1 MNQKLKVIVTAIIS
15 FVMVTLGTLSF
26 AATTFSDIE
35 GHWAKTVVEEMAVKG
50 VLNGF
55 EDGTFRPDES
65 VTREQFAKILVETLK
80 IAGNTT
86 NIKFV
91 DIEEDRWSKDYIYR
105 ASRYLTGY
113 ENNGKYFFRPTEASV
128 REDVAV
134 AVVQAEG
141 LQTEN
146 PDYTLLNQFSDSGEI
161 SEGIKKYVAIAVK
174 NEIMRGKDGYF
185 DPQGNLT
192 RAEVSQLMYNV
203 FQKIAIGELESFS
216 IGDVNGDG
224 KITEEDAVLLYNY
237 TVFPEDYASEIPYA
251 IRRNAD
257 KYLDL
262 DQDGNV
268 DVIDAMVLKAYV
280 NKDIKELPHEH
291 TYKNK
296 VCTGCKHELTILYG
310 DVNGDGKITKEDALL
325 LQNYSIFPE
334 DYANEIPYEIRKNAD
349 KYLDLDQDGNVDV
362 IDAIVLKAYVNKD
375 IKELPHEHTYKNKV
389 CTGCKHELTILY
401 GDANRDGKVTSDDV
415 SLISKYLKGEVANI
429 DKNAAD
435 VNLNGKIDIADAF
448 IIMNN
453 IFGMADFSKLPHDCK
468 KPYTTAIKQSD
479 AKNHEIVYTCGCGLS
494 LGQVAEAHELK
505 NDKCTK
511 CGYEQKEIIYG
522 DVNGDGVVTAKDRLS
537 LTKYIQDPSEEI
549 DKEAADLNLDGKID
563 VVDLIILTKHLAKWA
578 DFAKLPHDCKKPYKT
593 EIKRADSEK
602 HKIVYTCGCGLSL
615 AESDENHEFKED
627 KCTKCGYEKEILYG
641 DVNGDGVVTAK
652 DRTILARY
660 LQGGYDVGKIDL
672 KAADVN
678 MDGKVNEIDLQIMR
692 MYFAGWPEFQKL
704 PHDCQTYKIEIEQ
717 LNEEKHKIVYTCG
730 CGLSLGKVEEEHE
743 LKDGKCAKCGYEQ
756 KEILY
761 GDVNGDGTVDFYDVA
776 KLNAYLKNNS
786 TKINE
791 KVADVNADG
800 KITEEDATIL
810 YAYTRGEITELPHS
824 HQKIA
829 GGKCAECGYQV
840 VGNISKITPTP
851 DAELPVEPKPT
862 PEVM

>member
-1 MNQKLKVIVTAIIS
+1 MNYKLKNVVTAIIS
-15 FVMVTLGTLSF
+15 FVMVMAGTLSF
-26 AATTFSDIE
+26 ATTTFSDLE
-35 GHWAKTVVEEMAVKG
+35 GHWAKNVVIEMAEKG

-55 EDGTFRPDES
+55 EDGTFKPNDS

-80 IAGNTT
+80 LTERTT

-91 DIEEDRWSKDYIYR
+91 DVEDARWSKNYIYI
-105 ASRYLTGY
+105 ASKYLTGY
-113 ENNGKYFFRPTEASV
+113 ENNGKYYFRPTEAAV

-141 LQTEN
+141 LQNEK
-146 PDYTLLNQFSDSGEI
+146 PDYTLLNKFSDSGEI

-174 NEIMRGKDGYF
+174 NEIMRGKEGRF

-216 IGDVNGDG
+216 I
-224 KITEEDAVLLYNY
+224 
-237 TVFPEDYASEIPYA
+237 
-251 IRRNAD
+251 
-257 KYLDL
+257 
-262 DQDGNV
+262 
-268 DVIDAMVLKAYV
+268 
-280 NKDIKELPHEH
+280 
-291 TYKNK
+291 
-296 VCTGCKHELTILYG
+296 G

-349 KYLDLDQDGNVDV
+349 KYLDLDQDGNIDVVDV
-362 IDAIVLKAYVNKD
+362 TILKAYVDKK
-375 IKELPHEHTYKNKV
+375 ITQLPHKHTYKDNV
-389 CTGCKHELTILY
+389 CTGCKHELTIIY
-401 GDANRDGKVTSDDV
+401 GDVNGDGVVTAKDRLALTKYIQNQDEKIDV
-415 SLISKYLKGEVANI
+415 K
-429 DKNAAD
+429 AAD
-435 VNLNGKIDIADAF
+435 LNLDGKIDIVDLMILKKHIAKW
-448 IIMNN
+448 
-453 IFGMADFSKLPHDCK
+453 ADFSKLPHDCKKPYTTEIKQKDEKEHEIVYTCGCGLSLGEVSEEHELKDGKCAKCGYEQKEILYGDVNGDGVVTAKDRLALTKYVLNQNEEIDMKASDLNLDGKVDAADLLILTKHLAKWTDFLSLPHDCK

-494 LGQVAEAHELK
+494 LGQVTEAHELK

-511 CGYEQKEIIYG
+511 CGYEKEIIYG
-522 DVNGDGVVTAKDRLS
+522 DVNGDGVVTAKDRLA
-537 LTKYIQDPSEEI
+537 LTKYIQNQDEKI
-549 DKEAADLNLDGKID
+549 DVKAADLNLDGKID
-563 VVDLIILTKHLAKWA
+563 IVDLMILKKHIAKWA
-578 DFAKLPHDCKKPYKT
+578 DFSKLPHDCKKPYTT
-593 EIKRADSEK
+593 EIKQKD
-602 HKIVYTCGCGLSL
+602 
-615 AESDENHEFKED
+615 
-627 KCTKCGYEKEILYG
+627 EKEH
-641 DVNGDGVVTAK
+641 
-652 DRTILARY
+652 
-660 LQGGYDVGKIDL
+660 
-672 KAADVN
+672 
-678 MDGKVNEIDLQIMR
+678 E
-692 MYFAGWPEFQKL
+692 
-704 PHDCQTYKIEIEQ
+704 
-717 LNEEKHKIVYTCG
+717 IVYTCG
-730 CGLSLGKVEEEHE
+730 CGLSLGEVSEEHE

-810 YAYTRGEITELPHS
+810 YAYTRNEITKLPHS
-824 HQKIA
+824 HQKITD
-829 GGKCAECGYQV
+829 GKCTECGYQV

-851 DAELPVEPKPT
+851 DAELPVQPKPT

>member
-141 LQTEN
+141 LQTEK

-224 KITEEDAVLLYNY
+224 KITKEDALLLQNY
-237 TVFPEDYASEIPYA
+237 SIFPEDYASEIPYA

-268 DVIDAMVLKAYV
+268 DVIDATVLKAYV

-296 VCTGCKHELTILYG
+296 VCTGCKHELTILYGDAYEDGKINGKDVITILRHNSGEDVKINKEAADVNLDGKIDIADALIVQKYIAKWADFSKLPHDCKKPYTTAIKQSDAKNHEIVYTCGCGLSLGQVTEAHELKNDKCTKCGYEKEIIYG

-349 KYLDLDQDGNVDV
+349 KYLDLDQDGNIDVVDV
-362 IDAIVLKAYVNKD
+362 TILKAYVDKK
-375 IKELPHEHTYKNKV
+375 ITQLPHKHIYKDNV
-389 CTGCKHELTILY
+389 CTGCKHELT
-401 GDANRDGKVTSDDV
+401 
-415 SLISKYLKGEVANI
+415 
-429 DKNAAD
+429 
-435 VNLNGKIDIADAF
+435 
-448 IIMNN
+448 
-453 IFGMADFSKLPHDCK
+453 
-468 KPYTTAIKQSD
+468 
-479 AKNHEIVYTCGCGLS
+479 
-494 LGQVAEAHELK
+494 
-505 NDKCTK
+505 
-511 CGYEQKEIIYG
+511 IIYG
-522 DVNGDGVVTAKDRLS
+522 DVNGDGVVTAKDRLA
-537 LTKYIQDPSEEI
+537 LTKYIQNQDEKI
-549 DKEAADLNLDGKID
+549 DVKAADLNLDGKID
-563 VVDLIILTKHLAKWA
+563 IVDLMILKKHIAKWA
-578 DFAKLPHDCKKPYKT
+578 DFSKLPHDCKKPYTT
-593 EIKRADSEK
+593 EIKQK
-602 HKIVYTCGCGLSL
+602 
-615 AESDENHEFKED
+615 DENEHE
-627 KCTKCGYEKEILYG
+627 
-641 DVNGDGVVTAK
+641 
-652 DRTILARY
+652 
-660 LQGGYDVGKIDL
+660 
-672 KAADVN
+672 
-678 MDGKVNEIDLQIMR
+678 
-692 MYFAGWPEFQKL
+692 
-704 PHDCQTYKIEIEQ
+704 
-717 LNEEKHKIVYTCG
+717 IVYTCG
-730 CGLSLGKVEEEHE
+730 CGLSLGEVSEEHE

-810 YAYTRGEITELPHS
+810 YAYTRNEITKLPHS
-824 HQKIA
+824 HQKITD
-829 GGKCAECGYQV
+829 GKCTECGYQV

-851 DAELPVEPKPT
+851 DAELPVQPKPT

>member
-35 GHWAKTVVEEMAVKG
+35 GHWAKTVVEEMAAKG

-141 LQTEN
+141 LQTEK

-174 NEIMRGKDGYF
+174 NEIMRGKNGYF

-203 FQKIAIGELESFS
+203 FQKIAIGELEETI

-224 KITEEDAVLLYNY
+224 KITEEDALLLQKYSM
-237 TVFPEDYASEIPYA
+237 FPEDYASEIPYE
-251 IRRNAD
+251 IRKNAD

-262 DQDGNV
+262 DQDGNIDAV
-268 DVIDAMVLKAYV
+268 DVAILKAYV
-280 NKDIKELPHEH
+280 DKKITQLPHKH
-291 TYKNK
+291 TYKNN

-401 GDANRDGKVTSDDV
+401 GD
-415 SLISKYLKGEVANI
+415 
-429 DKNAAD
+429 
-435 VNLNGKIDIADAF
+435 
-448 IIMNN
+448 
-453 IFGMADFSKLPHDCK
+453 
-468 KPYTTAIKQSD
+468 
-479 AKNHEIVYTCGCGLS
+479 
-494 LGQVAEAHELK
+494 
-505 NDKCTK
+505 
-511 CGYEQKEIIYG
+511 
-522 DVNGDGVVTAKDRLS
+522 VNGDGVVTAKDRLS

-593 EIKRADSEK
+593 EIKQADSEK

-615 AESDENHEFKED
+615 AESDENHEFKDD
-627 KCTKCGYEKEILYG
+627 KCTKCGYEQKEILYG

-652 DRTILARY
+652 DRAILARY

-791 KVADVNADG
+791 KVADVNVDG

-810 YAYTRGEITELPHS
+810 YAYTRNEITKLPHS
-824 HQKIA
+824 HTKIT
-829 GGKCAECGYQV
+829 GGKCAECGYQI
-840 VGNISKITPTP
+840 VGDISKPTPTP

>member
-35 GHWAKTVVEEMAVKG
+35 GHWAKTVVEEMAAKG

-141 LQTEN
+141 LQTEK

-203 FQKIAIGELESFS
+203 SQKISIGELESLVM
-216 IGDVNGDG
+216 GDVNGDG

-237 TVFPEDYASEIPYA
+237 TIFPEDYASEIPYA

-268 DVIDAMVLKAYV
+268 DVIDATVLKAYV
-280 NKDIKELPHEH
+280 DKKITQLPHKH
-291 TYKNK
+291 TYKDN
-296 VCTGCKHELTILYG
+296 VCTGCKHELTIIYG

-349 KYLDLDQDGNVDV
+349 KYLDLDQDGNIDVVDV
-362 IDAIVLKAYVNKD
+362 TILKAYVDKK
-375 IKELPHEHTYKNKV
+375 ITQLPHKHTYKDNV
-389 CTGCKHELTILY
+389 CTGCKHELT
-401 GDANRDGKVTSDDV
+401 
-415 SLISKYLKGEVANI
+415 
-429 DKNAAD
+429 
-435 VNLNGKIDIADAF
+435 
-448 IIMNN
+448 
-453 IFGMADFSKLPHDCK
+453 
-468 KPYTTAIKQSD
+468 
-479 AKNHEIVYTCGCGLS
+479 
-494 LGQVAEAHELK
+494 
-505 NDKCTK
+505 
-511 CGYEQKEIIYG
+511 IIYG
-522 DVNGDGVVTAKDRLS
+522 DVNGDGVVTAKDRLA
-537 LTKYIQDPSEEI
+537 LTKYIQNQDEKI
-549 DKEAADLNLDGKID
+549 DVKAADLNLDGKID
-563 VVDLIILTKHLAKWA
+563 IVDLMILKKHIAKWA
-578 DFAKLPHDCKKPYKT
+578 DFSKLPHDCKKPYTT
-593 EIKRADSEK
+593 EIKQKD
-602 HKIVYTCGCGLSL
+602 
-615 AESDENHEFKED
+615 
-627 KCTKCGYEKEILYG
+627 EKEH
-641 DVNGDGVVTAK
+641 
-652 DRTILARY
+652 
-660 LQGGYDVGKIDL
+660 
-672 KAADVN
+672 
-678 MDGKVNEIDLQIMR
+678 E
-692 MYFAGWPEFQKL
+692 
-704 PHDCQTYKIEIEQ
+704 
-717 LNEEKHKIVYTCG
+717 IVYTCG
-730 CGLSLGKVEEEHE
+730 CGLSLGEVSEEHE

-810 YAYTRGEITELPHS
+810 YAYTRNEITKLPHS
-824 HQKIA
+824 HQKITD
-829 GGKCAECGYQV
+829 GKCTECGYQV

-851 DAELPVEPKPT
+851 DAELPVQPKPT

>member
-141 LQTEN
+141 LQTEK

-224 KITEEDAVLLYNY
+224 KITKEDALLLQNY
-237 TVFPEDYASEIPYA
+237 SIFPEDYASEIPYA

-268 DVIDAMVLKAYV
+268 DVIDATVLKAYV

-296 VCTGCKHELTILYG
+296 VCTGCKHELTILYGDAYEDGKINGKDVITILRHNSGEDVKINKEAADVNLDGKIDIADALIVQKYIAKWADFSKLPHDCKKPYTTAIKQSDAKNHEIVYTCGCGLSLGQVTEAHELKNDKCTKCGYEKEIIYG

-349 KYLDLDQDGNVDV
+349 KYLDLDQDGNIDVVDV
-362 IDAIVLKAYVNKD
+362 TILKAYVDKK
-375 IKELPHEHTYKNKV
+375 ITQLPHKHTYKDNV
-389 CTGCKHELTILY
+389 CTGCKHELT
-401 GDANRDGKVTSDDV
+401 
-415 SLISKYLKGEVANI
+415 
-429 DKNAAD
+429 
-435 VNLNGKIDIADAF
+435 
-448 IIMNN
+448 
-453 IFGMADFSKLPHDCK
+453 
-468 KPYTTAIKQSD
+468 
-479 AKNHEIVYTCGCGLS
+479 
-494 LGQVAEAHELK
+494 
-505 NDKCTK
+505 
-511 CGYEQKEIIYG
+511 IIYG
-522 DVNGDGVVTAKDRLS
+522 DVNGDGVVTAKDRLA
-537 LTKYIQDPSEEI
+537 LTKYIQNQDEKI
-549 DKEAADLNLDGKID
+549 DVKAADLNLDGKID
-563 VVDLIILTKHLAKWA
+563 IVDLMILKKHIAKWA
-578 DFAKLPHDCKKPYKT
+578 DFSKLPHDCKKPYTT
-593 EIKRADSEK
+593 ETKQK
-602 HKIVYTCGCGLSL
+602 
-615 AESDENHEFKED
+615 DENEHE
-627 KCTKCGYEKEILYG
+627 
-641 DVNGDGVVTAK
+641 
-652 DRTILARY
+652 
-660 LQGGYDVGKIDL
+660 
-672 KAADVN
+672 
-678 MDGKVNEIDLQIMR
+678 
-692 MYFAGWPEFQKL
+692 
-704 PHDCQTYKIEIEQ
+704 
-717 LNEEKHKIVYTCG
+717 IVYTCG
-730 CGLSLGKVEEEHE
+730 CGLSLGEVSEEHE

-810 YAYTRGEITELPHS
+810 YAYTRNEITKLPHS
-824 HQKIA
+824 HQKITD
-829 GGKCAECGYQV
+829 GKCTECGYQV

-851 DAELPVEPKPT
+851 DAELPVQPKPT

>member
-141 LQTEN
+141 LQNEK
-146 PDYTLLNQFSDSGEI
+146 PDYTLLNKFSDSGEI

-174 NEIMRGKDGYF
+174 NEIMRGKEGRF

-216 IGDVNGDG
+216 I
-224 KITEEDAVLLYNY
+224 
-237 TVFPEDYASEIPYA
+237 
-251 IRRNAD
+251 
-257 KYLDL
+257 
-262 DQDGNV
+262 
-268 DVIDAMVLKAYV
+268 
-280 NKDIKELPHEH
+280 
-291 TYKNK
+291 
-296 VCTGCKHELTILYG
+296 G

-349 KYLDLDQDGNVDV
+349 KYLDLDQDGNIDVVDV
-362 IDAIVLKAYVNKD
+362 TILKAYVDKK
-375 IKELPHEHTYKNKV
+375 ITQLPHKHTYKDNV
-389 CTGCKHELTILY
+389 CTGCKHELTIIY
-401 GDANRDGKVTSDDV
+401 GDVNGDGVVTAKDRLALTKYIQNQDEKIDV
-415 SLISKYLKGEVANI
+415 KATDL
-429 DKNAAD
+429 
-435 VNLNGKIDIADAF
+435 NLDGKIDIVDLMILKKHIAKW
-448 IIMNN
+448 
-453 IFGMADFSKLPHDCK
+453 ADFSKLPHDCK
-468 KPYTTAIKQSD
+468 KPYTTETKQKD
-479 AKNHEIVYTCGCGLS
+479 ENEHEIVYTCGCGLS
-494 LGQVAEAHELK
+494 LGEVLEEHELK
-505 NDKCTK
+505 DGKCAK

-522 DVNGDGVVTAKDRLS
+522 DVNGDGVVTAKDRLA
-537 LTKYIQDPSEEI
+537 LTKYIQNQDEKI
-549 DKEAADLNLDGKID
+549 DVKATDLNLDGKID
-563 VVDLIILTKHLAKWA
+563 IVDLMILKKHIAKWA
-578 DFAKLPHDCKKPYKT
+578 DFSKLPHDCKKPYTT
-593 EIKRADSEK
+593 EIKQK
-602 HKIVYTCGCGLSL
+602 
-615 AESDENHEFKED
+615 DENEHE
-627 KCTKCGYEKEILYG
+627 
-641 DVNGDGVVTAK
+641 
-652 DRTILARY
+652 
-660 LQGGYDVGKIDL
+660 
-672 KAADVN
+672 
-678 MDGKVNEIDLQIMR
+678 
-692 MYFAGWPEFQKL
+692 
-704 PHDCQTYKIEIEQ
+704 
-717 LNEEKHKIVYTCG
+717 IVYTCG
-730 CGLSLGKVEEEHE
+730 CGLSLGEVSEEHE

-756 KEILY
+756 KEIIY

-810 YAYTRGEITELPHS
+810 YAYTRNEITKLPHS
-824 HQKIA
+824 HQKITD
-829 GGKCAECGYQV
+829 GKCTECGYQV

-851 DAELPVEPKPT
+851 DAELPVQPKPT

>member
-1 MNQKLKVIVTAIIS
+1 MNQKLKVIVTAIVS
-15 FVMVTLGTLSF
+15 FVMVTLGALSF

-35 GHWAKTVVEEMAVKG
+35 GHWAKNVVEEMAAKG

-141 LQTEN
+141 LQTEK

-203 FQKIAIGELESFS
+203 SQKISIGELESLVM
-216 IGDVNGDG
+216 GDVNGDG

-268 DVIDAMVLKAYV
+268 DVIDA
-280 NKDIKELPHEH
+280 
-291 TYKNK
+291 T
-296 VCTGCKHELTILYG
+296 
-310 DVNGDGKITKEDALL
+310 
-325 LQNYSIFPE
+325 
-334 DYANEIPYEIRKNAD
+334 
-349 KYLDLDQDGNVDV
+349 
-362 IDAIVLKAYVNKD
+362 VLKAYVNKD

-401 GDANRDGKVTSDDV
+401 GDAYEDGKINGKDVTTILRHNSGEDV
-415 SLISKYLKGEVANI
+415 KINKE
-429 DKNAAD
+429 AAD
-435 VNLNGKIDIADAF
+435 VNLDGKIDKLDWLILR
-448 IIMNN
+448 MY
-453 IFGMADFSKLPHDCK
+453 MANWQGFSKLPHECK
-468 KPYTTAIKQSD
+468 TYTTETKQVD

-494 LGQVAEAHELK
+494 LGQITEEHK
-505 NDKCTK
+505 FKDNQCTD
-511 CGYEQKEIIYG
+511 CGYKKEVIMYG
-522 DVNGDGVVTAKDRLS
+522 DVNGDGVVD
-537 LTKYIQDPSEEI
+537 I
-549 DKEAADLNLDGKID
+549 
-563 VVDLIILTKHLAKWA
+563 
-578 DFAKLPHDCKKPYKT
+578 
-593 EIKRADSEK
+593 
-602 HKIVYTCGCGLSL
+602 
-615 AESDENHEFKED
+615 
-627 KCTKCGYEKEILYG
+627 
-641 DVNGDGVVTAK
+641 
-652 DRTILARY
+652 
-660 LQGGYDVGKIDL
+660 YDV
-672 KAADVN
+672 
-678 MDGKVNEIDLQIMR
+678 
-692 MYFAGWPEFQKL
+692 
-704 PHDCQTYKIEIEQ
+704 T
-717 LNEEKHKIVYTCG
+717 
-730 CGLSLGKVEEEHE
+730 
-743 LKDGKCAKCGYEQ
+743 
-756 KEILY
+756 
-761 GDVNGDGTVDFYDVA
+761 

-786 TKINE
+786 VKINE
-791 KVADVNADG
+791 KAADVNADG

-824 HQKIA
+824 HTKIT
-829 GGKCAECGYQV
+829 GGKCAECGYQI
-840 VGNISKITPTP
+840 VGDISKPTPTP

>member
-35 GHWAKTVVEEMAVKG
+35 GHWAKNVVIEMAEKG

-55 EDGTFRPDES
+55 EDGTFKPNDS

-141 LQTEN
+141 LQTEK

-268 DVIDAMVLKAYV
+268 DVIDAIVLKAYV

-310 DVNGDGKITKEDALL
+310 DVNGDGEITEEDAVLL
-325 LQNYSIFPE
+325 YNYTVFPE
-334 DYANEIPYEIRKNAD
+334 DYASEIPYAIRRNAD

-468 KPYTTAIKQSD
+468 KPYTTEIKQSD

-494 LGQVAEAHELK
+494 LGQVTEAHELK

-511 CGYEQKEIIYG
+511 CGYEKEIIYG
-522 DVNGDGVVTAKDRLS
+522 DVNGDGEVTAKDRLS
-537 LTKYIQDPSEEI
+537 LTKYIQDSSEEI

-578 DFAKLPHDCKKPYKT
+578 DFTKLPHDCKKPYKT
-593 EIKRADSEK
+593 EIKQCDSTK
-602 HKIVYTCGCGLSL
+602 HNIVYTCGCGLSL
-615 AESDENHEFKED
+615 AESDENHEFKND
-627 KCTKCGYEKEILYG
+627 KCVKCGYEKEILYG
-641 DVNGDGVVTAK
+641 DVNGDGLLNMK
-652 DRTILARY
+652 
-660 LQGGYDVGKIDL
+660 DVGKLLSIVSKPIDEDQVN
-672 KAADVN
+672 KEIADVFV
-678 MDGKVNEIDLQIMR
+678 DGKLDKMDWVVILKYVAVKLNVEYPHKCGSYVVKYEKIDS
-692 MYFAGWPEFQKL
+692 
-704 PHDCQTYKIEIEQ
+704 
-717 LNEEKHKIVYTCG
+717 EKHKEIYECKCG
-730 CGLSLGKVEEEHE
+730 QIKYEGEINHE
-743 LKDGKCAKCGYEQ
+743 FENDECVKCGYK
-756 KEILY
+756 KEIIMY

-810 YAYTRGEITELPHS
+810 YAYTRNEITKLPHS
-824 HQKIA
+824 HQKITD
-829 GGKCAECGYQV
+829 GKCTECGYQV

-851 DAELPVEPKPT
+851 DAELPVQPKPT

>member
-1 MNQKLKVIVTAIIS
+1 MNYKLKNVVTAIIS
-15 FVMVTLGTLSF
+15 FVMVMAGTLSF
-26 AATTFSDIE
+26 ATTTFSDLE
-35 GHWAKTVVEEMAVKG
+35 GHWAKNVVIEMAEKG

-55 EDGTFRPDES
+55 EDGTFKPNDS

-80 IAGNTT
+80 LTERTT

-91 DIEEDRWSKDYIYR
+91 DVEDARWSKNYIYI
-105 ASRYLTGY
+105 ASKYLTGY
-113 ENNGKYFFRPTEASV
+113 ENNGKYYFRPTEAAV

-141 LQTEN
+141 LQNEK
-146 PDYTLLNQFSDSGEI
+146 PDYTLLNKFSDSGEI

-174 NEIMRGKDGYF
+174 NEIMRGKEGRF

-216 IGDVNGDG
+216 I
-224 KITEEDAVLLYNY
+224 
-237 TVFPEDYASEIPYA
+237 
-251 IRRNAD
+251 
-257 KYLDL
+257 
-262 DQDGNV
+262 
-268 DVIDAMVLKAYV
+268 
-280 NKDIKELPHEH
+280 
-291 TYKNK
+291 
-296 VCTGCKHELTILYG
+296 G

-362 IDAIVLKAYVNKD
+362 IDATVLKAYVNKD

-401 GDANRDGKVTSDDV
+401 GDAYEDGKINGKDVTTILRHNLGEDV
-415 SLISKYLKGEVANI
+415 KINKE
-429 DKNAAD
+429 AAD
-435 VNLNGKIDIADAF
+435 VNLDGKIDIADAL
-448 IIMNN
+448 IVQKYIAKW
-453 IFGMADFSKLPHDCK
+453 ADFSKLPHDCK

-494 LGQVAEAHELK
+494 LGQVTEAHELK

-511 CGYEQKEIIYG
+511 CGYEKEIIYG
-522 DVNGDGVVTAKDRLS
+522 DVNGDGVVTAKDRLA
-537 LTKYIQDPSEEI
+537 LTKYIQNQDEKI
-549 DKEAADLNLDGKID
+549 DVKAADLNLDGKID
-563 VVDLIILTKHLAKWA
+563 IVDLMILKKHIAKWA
-578 DFAKLPHDCKKPYKT
+578 DFSKLPHDCKKPYTT
-593 EIKRADSEK
+593 EIRQK
-602 HKIVYTCGCGLSL
+602 
-615 AESDENHEFKED
+615 DENEHE
-627 KCTKCGYEKEILYG
+627 
-641 DVNGDGVVTAK
+641 
-652 DRTILARY
+652 
-660 LQGGYDVGKIDL
+660 
-672 KAADVN
+672 
-678 MDGKVNEIDLQIMR
+678 
-692 MYFAGWPEFQKL
+692 
-704 PHDCQTYKIEIEQ
+704 
-717 LNEEKHKIVYTCG
+717 IVYTCG
-730 CGLSLGKVEEEHE
+730 CGLSLGEVSEEHE

-810 YAYTRGEITELPHS
+810 YAYTRNEITKLPHS
-824 HQKIA
+824 HQKITD
-829 GGKCAECGYQV
+829 GKCTECGYQV

-851 DAELPVEPKPT
+851 DAELPVQPKPT

>member
-35 GHWAKTVVEEMAVKG
+35 GHWAKNVVIEMAEKG

-55 EDGTFRPDES
+55 EDGTFKPNDS

-80 IAGNTT
+80 LTERTT

-91 DIEEDRWSKDYIYR
+91 DVEDARWSKNYIYI
-105 ASRYLTGY
+105 ASKYLTGY
-113 ENNGKYFFRPTEASV
+113 ENNGKYYFRPTEAAV

-141 LQTEN
+141 LQNEK
-146 PDYTLLNQFSDSGEI
+146 PDYTLLNKFSDSGEI

-174 NEIMRGKDGYF
+174 NEIMRGKEGRF

-224 KITEEDAVLLYNY
+224 KIT
-237 TVFPEDYASEIPYA
+237 
-251 IRRNAD
+251 
-257 KYLDL
+257 
-262 DQDGNV
+262 
-268 DVIDAMVLKAYV
+268 
-280 NKDIKELPHEH
+280 
-291 TYKNK
+291 
-296 VCTGCKHELTILYG
+296 
-310 DVNGDGKITKEDALL
+310 KEDALL

-334 DYANEIPYEIRKNAD
+334 DYANEIPYEIRKNVD
-349 KYLDLDQDGNVDV
+349 KYLDLDQDGNIDVVDV
-362 IDAIVLKAYVNKD
+362 TILKAYVDKK
-375 IKELPHEHTYKNKV
+375 ITQLPHKHTYKDNV

-401 GDANRDGKVTSDDV
+401 GDAYEDGKINGKDV
-415 SLISKYLKGEVANI
+415 ITILRHNSGEDVKIN
-429 DKNAAD
+429 KEAAD
-435 VNLNGKIDIADAF
+435 VNLDGKIDIADAL
-448 IIMNN
+448 IVQKYI
-453 IFGMADFSKLPHDCK
+453 AKWSDFSKLPHDCK
-468 KPYTTAIKQSD
+468 KPYTTEIKQSD

-494 LGQVAEAHELK
+494 LGQVTEAHELK

-522 DVNGDGVVTAKDRLS
+522 DVNEDGVVTAKDRLS

-563 VVDLIILTKHLAKWA
+563 VVDLIILTKHLAKWV

-615 AESDENHEFKED
+615 AESDENHEFKDD

-641 DVNGDGVVTAK
+641 DVNGD
-652 DRTILARY
+652 
-660 LQGGYDVGKIDL
+660 
-672 KAADVN
+672 
-678 MDGKVNEIDLQIMR
+678 E
-692 MYFAGWPEFQKL
+692 
-704 PHDCQTYKIEIEQ
+704 
-717 LNEEKHKIVYTCG
+717 
-730 CGLSLGKVEEEHE
+730 
-743 LKDGKCAKCGYEQ
+743 
-756 KEILY
+756 
-761 GDVNGDGTVDFYDVA
+761 TVDFYDVA

-824 HQKIA
+824 HTKIT

-851 DAELPVEPKPT
+851 DAELPVQPKPT

>member
-141 LQTEN
+141 LQNEK
-146 PDYTLLNQFSDSGEI
+146 PDYTLLNKFSDSGEI

-174 NEIMRGKDGYF
+174 NEIMRGKEGRF

-224 KITEEDAVLLYNY
+224 KITKEDALLLQNY
-237 TVFPEDYASEIPYA
+237 SIFPEDYANEIPYE
-251 IRRNAD
+251 IRKNAD

-262 DQDGNV
+262 DQDGNIDVV
-268 DVIDAMVLKAYV
+268 DVTILKAYV
-280 NKDIKELPHEH
+280 DKKITQLPHKH
-291 TYKNK
+291 TYKDN
-296 VCTGCKHELTILYG
+296 VCTGCKHELTILYGDAYEDGKINGKDVTTILRYNLGEDVKINKEAADVNLDGKIDIADALIVQKYIAKWADFSKLPHDCKKPYTTAIKQSDAKNHEIVYTCGCGLSLGQVTEAHELKNDKCTKCGYEKEIIYG

-349 KYLDLDQDGNVDV
+349 KYLDLDQDGNIDVVDV
-362 IDAIVLKAYVNKD
+362 TILKAYVDKK
-375 IKELPHEHTYKNKV
+375 ITQLPHKHTYKDNV
-389 CTGCKHELTILY
+389 CTGCKHELT
-401 GDANRDGKVTSDDV
+401 
-415 SLISKYLKGEVANI
+415 
-429 DKNAAD
+429 
-435 VNLNGKIDIADAF
+435 
-448 IIMNN
+448 
-453 IFGMADFSKLPHDCK
+453 
-468 KPYTTAIKQSD
+468 
-479 AKNHEIVYTCGCGLS
+479 
-494 LGQVAEAHELK
+494 
-505 NDKCTK
+505 
-511 CGYEQKEIIYG
+511 IIYG
-522 DVNGDGVVTAKDRLS
+522 DVNGDGVVTAKDRLA
-537 LTKYIQDPSEEI
+537 LTKYIQNQDEKI
-549 DKEAADLNLDGKID
+549 DVKATDLNLDGKID
-563 VVDLIILTKHLAKWA
+563 IVDLMILKKHIAKWA
-578 DFAKLPHDCKKPYKT
+578 DFSKLPHDCKKPYTT
-593 EIKRADSEK
+593 EIKQK
-602 HKIVYTCGCGLSL
+602 
-615 AESDENHEFKED
+615 DENEHE
-627 KCTKCGYEKEILYG
+627 
-641 DVNGDGVVTAK
+641 
-652 DRTILARY
+652 
-660 LQGGYDVGKIDL
+660 
-672 KAADVN
+672 
-678 MDGKVNEIDLQIMR
+678 
-692 MYFAGWPEFQKL
+692 
-704 PHDCQTYKIEIEQ
+704 
-717 LNEEKHKIVYTCG
+717 IVYTCG
-730 CGLSLGKVEEEHE
+730 CGLSLGEVSEEHE

-756 KEILY
+756 KEIIY

-810 YAYTRGEITELPHS
+810 YAYTRNEITKLPHS
-824 HQKIA
+824 HQKITD
-829 GGKCAECGYQV
+829 GKCTECGYQV

>member
-141 LQTEN
+141 LQNEK
-146 PDYTLLNQFSDSGEI
+146 PDYTLLNKFSDSGEI

-174 NEIMRGKDGYF
+174 NEIMRGKEGRF

-224 KITEEDAVLLYNY
+224 KITKEDALLLQNY
-237 TVFPEDYASEIPYA
+237 SIFPEDYANEIPYE
-251 IRRNAD
+251 IRKNAD

-262 DQDGNV
+262 DQDGNIDVV
-268 DVIDAMVLKAYV
+268 DVTILKAYV
-280 NKDIKELPHEH
+280 DKKITQLPHKH
-291 TYKNK
+291 TYKDN
-296 VCTGCKHELTILYG
+296 VCTGCKHELTILYGDAYEDGKINGKDVTTILRYNLGEDVKINKEAADVNLDGKIDIADALIVQKYIAKWADFSKLPHDCKKPYTTAIKQSDAKNHEIVYTCGCGLSLGQVTEAHELKNDKCTKCGYEKEIIYG

-349 KYLDLDQDGNVDV
+349 KYLDLDQDGNIDVVDV
-362 IDAIVLKAYVNKD
+362 TILKAYVDKK
-375 IKELPHEHTYKNKV
+375 ITQLPHKHTYKDNV
-389 CTGCKHELTILY
+389 CTGCKHELT
-401 GDANRDGKVTSDDV
+401 
-415 SLISKYLKGEVANI
+415 
-429 DKNAAD
+429 
-435 VNLNGKIDIADAF
+435 
-448 IIMNN
+448 
-453 IFGMADFSKLPHDCK
+453 
-468 KPYTTAIKQSD
+468 
-479 AKNHEIVYTCGCGLS
+479 
-494 LGQVAEAHELK
+494 
-505 NDKCTK
+505 
-511 CGYEQKEIIYG
+511 IIYG
-522 DVNGDGVVTAKDRLS
+522 DVNGDGVVTAKDRLA
-537 LTKYIQDPSEEI
+537 LTKYIQNQDEKI
-549 DKEAADLNLDGKID
+549 DVKAADLNLDGKID
-563 VVDLIILTKHLAKWA
+563 IVDLMILKKHIAKWA
-578 DFAKLPHDCKKPYKT
+578 DFSKLPHDCKKPYTT
-593 EIKRADSEK
+593 ETKQK
-602 HKIVYTCGCGLSL
+602 
-615 AESDENHEFKED
+615 DENEHE
-627 KCTKCGYEKEILYG
+627 
-641 DVNGDGVVTAK
+641 
-652 DRTILARY
+652 
-660 LQGGYDVGKIDL
+660 
-672 KAADVN
+672 
-678 MDGKVNEIDLQIMR
+678 
-692 MYFAGWPEFQKL
+692 
-704 PHDCQTYKIEIEQ
+704 
-717 LNEEKHKIVYTCG
+717 IVYTCG
-730 CGLSLGKVEEEHE
+730 CGLSLGEVLEEHE

-756 KEILY
+756 KEIIY

-810 YAYTRGEITELPHS
+810 YAYTRNEITKLPHS
-824 HQKIA
+824 HQKITD
-829 GGKCAECGYQV
+829 GKCTECGYQV

-851 DAELPVEPKPT
+851 DAELPVQPKPT

>member
-35 GHWAKTVVEEMAVKG
+35 GHWAKTVVEEMAAKG

-141 LQTEN
+141 LQTEK

-203 FQKIAIGELESFS
+203 SQKISIGELESLVM
-216 IGDVNGDG
+216 GDVNGDG

-268 DVIDAMVLKAYV
+268 DVIDATVLKAYV

-296 VCTGCKHELTILYG
+296 VCTGCKHELTILYGDAYEDGKINGKDVITILRHNSGGDVKINKEAADVNLDGKIDIADALIVQKYIAKWADFSKLPHDCKKPYTIAIKQSDAKNHEIVYTCGCGLSLGQVTEAHELKNDKCTKCGYEKEIIYG

-349 KYLDLDQDGNVDV
+349 KYLDLDQDGNIDVVDV
-362 IDAIVLKAYVNKD
+362 TILKAYVDKK
-375 IKELPHEHTYKNKV
+375 ITQLPHKHTYKDNV
-389 CTGCKHELTILY
+389 CTGCKHELT
-401 GDANRDGKVTSDDV
+401 
-415 SLISKYLKGEVANI
+415 
-429 DKNAAD
+429 
-435 VNLNGKIDIADAF
+435 
-448 IIMNN
+448 
-453 IFGMADFSKLPHDCK
+453 
-468 KPYTTAIKQSD
+468 
-479 AKNHEIVYTCGCGLS
+479 
-494 LGQVAEAHELK
+494 
-505 NDKCTK
+505 
-511 CGYEQKEIIYG
+511 IIYG
-522 DVNGDGVVTAKDRLS
+522 DVNGDGVVTAKDRLA
-537 LTKYIQDPSEEI
+537 LTKYIQNQDEKI
-549 DKEAADLNLDGKID
+549 DVKAADLNLDGKID
-563 VVDLIILTKHLAKWA
+563 IVDLMILKKHIAKWA
-578 DFAKLPHDCKKPYKT
+578 DFSKLPHDCKKPYTT
-593 EIKRADSEK
+593 EIKQKD
-602 HKIVYTCGCGLSL
+602 
-615 AESDENHEFKED
+615 
-627 KCTKCGYEKEILYG
+627 EKEH
-641 DVNGDGVVTAK
+641 
-652 DRTILARY
+652 
-660 LQGGYDVGKIDL
+660 
-672 KAADVN
+672 
-678 MDGKVNEIDLQIMR
+678 E
-692 MYFAGWPEFQKL
+692 
-704 PHDCQTYKIEIEQ
+704 
-717 LNEEKHKIVYTCG
+717 IVYTCG
-730 CGLSLGKVEEEHE
+730 CGLSLGEVSEEHE

-810 YAYTRGEITELPHS
+810 YAYTRNEITKLPHS
-824 HQKIA
+824 HTKIT
-829 GGKCAECGYQV
+829 GGKCAECGYQI
-840 VGNISKITPTP
+840 VGDMSKPTPTP

>member
-35 GHWAKTVVEEMAVKG
+35 GHWAKTVVEEMAAKG

-141 LQTEN
+141 LQTEK

-216 IGDVNGDG
+216 I
-224 KITEEDAVLLYNY
+224 
-237 TVFPEDYASEIPYA
+237 
-251 IRRNAD
+251 
-257 KYLDL
+257 
-262 DQDGNV
+262 
-268 DVIDAMVLKAYV
+268 
-280 NKDIKELPHEH
+280 
-291 TYKNK
+291 
-296 VCTGCKHELTILYG
+296 G

-468 KPYTTAIKQSD
+468 KPYTTEIKQSD

-494 LGQVAEAHELK
+494 LGQVTEAHELK
-505 NDKCTK
+505 DGKCAK
-511 CGYEQKEIIYG
+511 CGYEQKEILYG

-593 EIKRADSEK
+593 EIKQADSEK

-615 AESDENHEFKED
+615 AESDENHEFKDD

-692 MYFAGWPEFQKL
+692 MYFAEWPEFQKL

-810 YAYTRGEITELPHS
+810 YAYTRNEITKLPHS
-824 HQKIA
+824 HQKITD
-829 GGKCAECGYQV
+829 GKCTECGYQV

>member
-35 GHWAKTVVEEMAVKG
+35 GHWAKTVVEEMAAKG

-80 IAGNTT
+80 LTERTT

-91 DIEEDRWSKDYIYR
+91 DVEEDRWSKDYIYR

-141 LQTEN
+141 LQTEK

-224 KITEEDAVLLYNY
+224 KITKEDAVLLYNY

-262 DQDGNV
+262 DQDGNIDVV
-268 DVIDAMVLKAYV
+268 DVTILKAYV
-280 NKDIKELPHEH
+280 DKKITQLPHKH
-291 TYKNK
+291 TYKDN
-296 VCTGCKHELTILYG
+296 VCTGCKHELTIIYG
-310 DVNGDGKITKEDALL
+310 DVNGDGVVTAKDRLALTKYIQNQDEKI
-325 LQNYSIFPE
+325 
-334 DYANEIPYEIRKNAD
+334 
-349 KYLDLDQDGNVDV
+349 DV
-362 IDAIVLKAYVNKD
+362 K
-375 IKELPHEHTYKNKV
+375 
-389 CTGCKHELTILY
+389 
-401 GDANRDGKVTSDDV
+401 
-415 SLISKYLKGEVANI
+415 
-429 DKNAAD
+429 AAD
-435 VNLNGKIDIADAF
+435 LNLDGKIDIVDLMILKKHIAKW
-448 IIMNN
+448 
-453 IFGMADFSKLPHDCK
+453 ADFSKLPHDCK
-468 KPYTTAIKQSD
+468 KPYTTEIKQKD
-479 AKNHEIVYTCGCGLS
+479 EKEHEIVYTCGCGLS
-494 LGQVAEAHELK
+494 LGEVSEEHELK
-505 NDKCTK
+505 DGKCAK

-522 DVNGDGVVTAKDRLS
+522 DVNGDGKITSDDVTLI
-537 LTKYIQDPSEEI
+537 LKYSRGETANI
-549 DKEAADLNLDGKID
+549 DKKAADVNLDGKAD
-563 VVDLIILTKHLAKWA
+563 VADALIIMKNIFEMTG
-578 DFAKLPHDCKKPYKT
+578 FSKLPHDCKKPYTT
-593 EIKRADSEK
+593 ETKQK
-602 HKIVYTCGCGLSL
+602 
-615 AESDENHEFKED
+615 DENEHE
-627 KCTKCGYEKEILYG
+627 
-641 DVNGDGVVTAK
+641 
-652 DRTILARY
+652 
-660 LQGGYDVGKIDL
+660 
-672 KAADVN
+672 
-678 MDGKVNEIDLQIMR
+678 
-692 MYFAGWPEFQKL
+692 
-704 PHDCQTYKIEIEQ
+704 
-717 LNEEKHKIVYTCG
+717 IVYTCG
-730 CGLSLGKVEEEHE
+730 CGLSLGEVSEEHE

-791 KVADVNADG
+791 KAADVNADG

-824 HQKIA
+824 HTKIT
-829 GGKCAECGYQV
+829 GGKCAECGYQI
-840 VGNISKITPTP
+840 VGDISKPTPTP

>member
-35 GHWAKTVVEEMAVKG
+35 GHWAKTVVEEMAAKG

-55 EDGTFRPDES
+55 EEGTFRPDES

-141 LQTEN
+141 LQTEK

-203 FQKIAIGELESFS
+203 SQKISIGELESLVM
-216 IGDVNGDG
+216 GDVNGDG

-237 TVFPEDYASEIPYA
+237 TIFPEDYASEIPYA

-268 DVIDAMVLKAYV
+268 DVIDATVLKAYV
-280 NKDIKELPHEH
+280 DKKITQLPHKH
-291 TYKNK
+291 TYKDN
-296 VCTGCKHELTILYG
+296 VCTGCKHELT
-310 DVNGDGKITKEDALL
+310 
-325 LQNYSIFPE
+325 
-334 DYANEIPYEIRKNAD
+334 
-349 KYLDLDQDGNVDV
+349 
-362 IDAIVLKAYVNKD
+362 
-375 IKELPHEHTYKNKV
+375 
-389 CTGCKHELTILY
+389 
-401 GDANRDGKVTSDDV
+401 
-415 SLISKYLKGEVANI
+415 
-429 DKNAAD
+429 
-435 VNLNGKIDIADAF
+435 
-448 IIMNN
+448 
-453 IFGMADFSKLPHDCK
+453 
-468 KPYTTAIKQSD
+468 
-479 AKNHEIVYTCGCGLS
+479 
-494 LGQVAEAHELK
+494 
-505 NDKCTK
+505 
-511 CGYEQKEIIYG
+511 IIYG
-522 DVNGDGVVTAKDRLS
+522 DVNGDGVVTAKDRLA
-537 LTKYIQDPSEEI
+537 LTKYIQNQDEKI
-549 DKEAADLNLDGKID
+549 DVKAADLNLDGKID
-563 VVDLIILTKHLAKWA
+563 IVDLMILKKHIAKWA
-578 DFAKLPHDCKKPYKT
+578 DFSKLPHDCKKPYTT
-593 EIKRADSEK
+593 EIKQKD
-602 HKIVYTCGCGLSL
+602 
-615 AESDENHEFKED
+615 
-627 KCTKCGYEKEILYG
+627 EKEH
-641 DVNGDGVVTAK
+641 
-652 DRTILARY
+652 
-660 LQGGYDVGKIDL
+660 
-672 KAADVN
+672 
-678 MDGKVNEIDLQIMR
+678 E
-692 MYFAGWPEFQKL
+692 
-704 PHDCQTYKIEIEQ
+704 
-717 LNEEKHKIVYTCG
+717 IVYTCG
-730 CGLSLGKVEEEHE
+730 CGLSLGEVSEEHE

-791 KVADVNADG
+791 KVADVNADE

-810 YAYTRGEITELPHS
+810 YAYTRNEITKLPHS
-824 HQKIA
+824 HTKIT
-829 GGKCAECGYQV
+829 GGKCAECGYQI
-840 VGNISKITPTP
+840 VGDMSKPTPTP

>member
-141 LQTEN
+141 LQNEK
-146 PDYTLLNQFSDSGEI
+146 PDYTLLNKFSDSGEI

-174 NEIMRGKDGYF
+174 NEIMRGKEGRF

-216 IGDVNGDG
+216 I
-224 KITEEDAVLLYNY
+224 
-237 TVFPEDYASEIPYA
+237 
-251 IRRNAD
+251 
-257 KYLDL
+257 
-262 DQDGNV
+262 
-268 DVIDAMVLKAYV
+268 
-280 NKDIKELPHEH
+280 
-291 TYKNK
+291 
-296 VCTGCKHELTILYG
+296 G

-349 KYLDLDQDGNVDV
+349 KYLDLDQDGNIDVVDV
-362 IDAIVLKAYVNKD
+362 TILKAYVDKK
-375 IKELPHEHTYKNKV
+375 ITQLPHKHTYKDNV

-401 GDANRDGKVTSDDV
+401 GDAYEDGKINGKDVTTILRHNLGEDV
-415 SLISKYLKGEVANI
+415 KINKE
-429 DKNAAD
+429 AAD
-435 VNLNGKIDIADAF
+435 VNLDGKIDIADAL
-448 IIMNN
+448 IVQKYIAKW
-453 IFGMADFSKLPHDCK
+453 ADFSKLPHDCK

-494 LGQVAEAHELK
+494 LGQVTEAHELK

-511 CGYEQKEIIYG
+511 CGYEKEIIYG

-593 EIKRADSEK
+593 EIKQADSEK

-615 AESDENHEFKED
+615 AESDENHEFKDD

-692 MYFAGWPEFQKL
+692 MYFAEWPEFQKL

-717 LNEEKHKIVYTCG
+717 LNEKKHKIVYTCG

-810 YAYTRGEITELPHS
+810 YAYTRNEITKLPHS
-824 HQKIA
+824 HQKITD
-829 GGKCAECGYQV
+829 GKCTECGYQV

>member
-1 MNQKLKVIVTAIIS
+1 MNQKLKVIVTAIVS

-35 GHWAKTVVEEMAVKG
+35 GHWAKTVVEEMAAKG

-141 LQTEN
+141 LQTEK

-203 FQKIAIGELESFS
+203 SQKISIGELESLVM
-216 IGDVNGDG
+216 GDVNGDG

-268 DVIDAMVLKAYV
+268 DVIDA
-280 NKDIKELPHEH
+280 
-291 TYKNK
+291 T
-296 VCTGCKHELTILYG
+296 
-310 DVNGDGKITKEDALL
+310 
-325 LQNYSIFPE
+325 
-334 DYANEIPYEIRKNAD
+334 
-349 KYLDLDQDGNVDV
+349 
-362 IDAIVLKAYVNKD
+362 VLKAYVNKD

-401 GDANRDGKVTSDDV
+401 GDAYEDGKINGKDVTTILRHNSGEDV
-415 SLISKYLKGEVANI
+415 KINKE
-429 DKNAAD
+429 AAD
-435 VNLNGKIDIADAF
+435 VNLDGKIDIADAL
-448 IIMNN
+448 IVQKYIAKW
-453 IFGMADFSKLPHDCK
+453 ADFSKLPHDCK
-468 KPYTTAIKQSD
+468 KPYTTEIKQSD

-494 LGQVAEAHELK
+494 LGQVTEAHELK

-511 CGYEQKEIIYG
+511 CGYEKEIIYG
-522 DVNGDGVVTAKDRLS
+522 DVNGDGEVTAKDRLS

-593 EIKRADSEK
+593 EIKQADSEK

-615 AESDENHEFKED
+615 AESDENHEFKND
-627 KCTKCGYEKEILYG
+627 KCVKCGYEKEILYG
-641 DVNGDGVVTAK
+641 DVNGDGTVTAK
-652 DRTILARY
+652 DRLALNKY
-660 LQGGYDVGKIDL
+660 VLNQNEEIDM
-672 KAADVN
+672 KASDLN
-678 MDGKVNEIDLQIMR
+678 LDGKVDAADLLILTKHLAKWTD
-692 MYFAGWPEFQKL
+692 FLSL
-704 PHDCQTYKIEIEQ
+704 PHDCKKPYTIEIKQSDDKNHE
-717 LNEEKHKIVYTCG
+717 IVYTCG
-730 CGLSLGKVEEEHE
+730 CGLSLGQITEEHKF
-743 LKDGKCAKCGYEQ
+743 KDNQCTDCGYK
-756 KEILY
+756 KEVIMY
-761 GDVNGDGTVDFYDVA
+761 GDVNGDGVIDIYDIT

-786 TKINE
+786 IKINE
-791 KVADVNADG
+791 KAADVNADG

-810 YAYTRGEITELPHS
+810 YAYTRDEITELPHS
-824 HQKIA
+824 HTKIT
-829 GGKCAECGYQV
+829 GGKCAECGYQI
-840 VGNISKITPTP
+840 VGDISKPTPTP

>member
-35 GHWAKTVVEEMAVKG
+35 GHWAKTVVEEMAAKG

-141 LQTEN
+141 LQTEK

-203 FQKIAIGELESFS
+203 SQKISIGELESLVM
-216 IGDVNGDG
+216 GDVNGDG

-237 TVFPEDYASEIPYA
+237 TIFPEDYASEIPYA

-268 DVIDAMVLKAYV
+268 DVIDATVLKAYV

-296 VCTGCKHELTILYG
+296 VCTGCKHELTIIYG

-349 KYLDLDQDGNVDV
+349 KYLDLDQDGNIDVVDV
-362 IDAIVLKAYVNKD
+362 TILKAYVDKK
-375 IKELPHEHTYKNKV
+375 ITQLPHKHTYKDNV
-389 CTGCKHELTILY
+389 CTGCKHELTIIY
-401 GDANRDGKVTSDDV
+401 GDVNGDGVVTAKDRLALTKYIQNQDEKIDV
-415 SLISKYLKGEVANI
+415 K
-429 DKNAAD
+429 AAD
-435 VNLNGKIDIADAF
+435 LNLDGKIDIVDLMILKKHIAKW
-448 IIMNN
+448 
-453 IFGMADFSKLPHDCK
+453 ADFSKLPHDCK
-468 KPYTTAIKQSD
+468 KPYTTEIRQKD
-479 AKNHEIVYTCGCGLS
+479 ENEHEIVYTCGCGLS
-494 LGQVAEAHELK
+494 LGQVTEAHELK

-511 CGYEQKEIIYG
+511 CGYEKEIIYG
-522 DVNGDGVVTAKDRLS
+522 DVNGDGVVTAKDRLA
-537 LTKYIQDPSEEI
+537 LTKYIQNQDEKI
-549 DKEAADLNLDGKID
+549 DVKAADLNLDGKID
-563 VVDLIILTKHLAKWA
+563 IVDLMILKKHIAKWA
-578 DFAKLPHDCKKPYKT
+578 DFSKLPHDCKKPYTT
-593 EIKRADSEK
+593 EIRQK
-602 HKIVYTCGCGLSL
+602 
-615 AESDENHEFKED
+615 DENEHE
-627 KCTKCGYEKEILYG
+627 
-641 DVNGDGVVTAK
+641 
-652 DRTILARY
+652 
-660 LQGGYDVGKIDL
+660 
-672 KAADVN
+672 
-678 MDGKVNEIDLQIMR
+678 
-692 MYFAGWPEFQKL
+692 
-704 PHDCQTYKIEIEQ
+704 
-717 LNEEKHKIVYTCG
+717 IVYTCG
-730 CGLSLGKVEEEHE
+730 CGLSLGEVSEEHE

-791 KVADVNADG
+791 KVADVNADE

-810 YAYTRGEITELPHS
+810 YAYTRNEITKLPHS
-824 HQKIA
+824 HTKIT
-829 GGKCAECGYQV
+829 GGKCAECGYQI
-840 VGNISKITPTP
+840 VGDMSKPTPTP

>member
-113 ENNGKYFFRPTEASV
+113 ENNGKYFFRPTESSV

-141 LQTEN
+141 LQNEK
-146 PDYTLLNQFSDSGEI
+146 PDYTLLNKFSDSGEI

-174 NEIMRGKDGYF
+174 NEIMRGKEGRF

-216 IGDVNGDG
+216 I
-224 KITEEDAVLLYNY
+224 
-237 TVFPEDYASEIPYA
+237 
-251 IRRNAD
+251 
-257 KYLDL
+257 
-262 DQDGNV
+262 
-268 DVIDAMVLKAYV
+268 
-280 NKDIKELPHEH
+280 
-291 TYKNK
+291 
-296 VCTGCKHELTILYG
+296 G

-349 KYLDLDQDGNVDV
+349 KYLDLDQDGNIDVVDV
-362 IDAIVLKAYVNKD
+362 TILKAYVDKK
-375 IKELPHEHTYKNKV
+375 ITQLPHKHTYKDNV

-401 GDANRDGKVTSDDV
+401 GDAYEDGKINGKDVTTILRHNLGEDV
-415 SLISKYLKGEVANI
+415 KINKE
-429 DKNAAD
+429 AAD
-435 VNLNGKIDIADAF
+435 VNLDGKIDIADAL
-448 IIMNN
+448 IVQKYIAKW
-453 IFGMADFSKLPHDCK
+453 ADFSKLPHDCK

-494 LGQVAEAHELK
+494 LGQVTEAHELK

-511 CGYEQKEIIYG
+511 CGYEKEIIYG
-522 DVNGDGVVTAKDRLS
+522 DVNGDGEVTAKDRLS

-593 EIKRADSEK
+593 EIKQADSEK

-615 AESDENHEFKED
+615 AESDENHEFKDD

-692 MYFAGWPEFQKL
+692 MYFAEWPEFQKL

-756 KEILY
+756 KEIIY

-810 YAYTRGEITELPHS
+810 YAYTRNEITKLPHS
-824 HQKIA
+824 HQKITD
-829 GGKCAECGYQV
+829 GKCTECGYQV

-851 DAELPVEPKPT
+851 DAELPVQPKPT

>member
-1 MNQKLKVIVTAIIS
+1 MNYKLKNVVTAIIS
-15 FVMVTLGTLSF
+15 FVMVMAGTLSF
-26 AATTFSDIE
+26 ATTTFSDLE
-35 GHWAKTVVEEMAVKG
+35 GHWAKNVVIEMAEKG

-55 EDGTFRPDES
+55 EDGTFKPNDS

-80 IAGNTT
+80 LTERTT

-91 DIEEDRWSKDYIYR
+91 DVEDARWSKNYIYI
-105 ASRYLTGY
+105 ASKYLTGY
-113 ENNGKYFFRPTEASV
+113 ENNGKYYFRPTEAAV

-141 LQTEN
+141 LQNEK
-146 PDYTLLNQFSDSGEI
+146 PDYTLLNKFSDSGEI

-174 NEIMRGKDGYF
+174 NEIMRGKEGRF

-216 IGDVNGDG
+216 I
-224 KITEEDAVLLYNY
+224 
-237 TVFPEDYASEIPYA
+237 
-251 IRRNAD
+251 
-257 KYLDL
+257 
-262 DQDGNV
+262 
-268 DVIDAMVLKAYV
+268 
-280 NKDIKELPHEH
+280 
-291 TYKNK
+291 
-296 VCTGCKHELTILYG
+296 G

-362 IDAIVLKAYVNKD
+362 IDATVLKAYVNKD

-401 GDANRDGKVTSDDV
+401 GDAYEDGKINGKDVTTILRHNLGEDV
-415 SLISKYLKGEVANI
+415 KINKE
-429 DKNAAD
+429 AAD
-435 VNLNGKIDIADAF
+435 VNLDGKIDIADAL
-448 IIMNN
+448 IVQKYIAKW
-453 IFGMADFSKLPHDCK
+453 ADFSKLPHDCK

-494 LGQVAEAHELK
+494 LGQVTEAHELK

-511 CGYEQKEIIYG
+511 CGYEKEIIYG
-522 DVNGDGVVTAKDRLS
+522 DVNGDGVVTAKDRLA
-537 LTKYIQDPSEEI
+537 LTKYIQNQDEKI
-549 DKEAADLNLDGKID
+549 DVKAADLNLDGKID
-563 VVDLIILTKHLAKWA
+563 IVDLMILKKHIAKWA
-578 DFAKLPHDCKKPYKT
+578 DFSKLPHDCKKPYTT
-593 EIKRADSEK
+593 EIKQKD
-602 HKIVYTCGCGLSL
+602 
-615 AESDENHEFKED
+615 
-627 KCTKCGYEKEILYG
+627 EKEH
-641 DVNGDGVVTAK
+641 
-652 DRTILARY
+652 
-660 LQGGYDVGKIDL
+660 
-672 KAADVN
+672 
-678 MDGKVNEIDLQIMR
+678 E
-692 MYFAGWPEFQKL
+692 
-704 PHDCQTYKIEIEQ
+704 
-717 LNEEKHKIVYTCG
+717 IVYTCG
-730 CGLSLGKVEEEHE
+730 CGLSLGEVSEEHE

-810 YAYTRGEITELPHS
+810 YAYTRNEITKLPHS
-824 HQKIA
+824 HQKITD
-829 GGKCAECGYQV
+829 GKCTECGYQV

-851 DAELPVEPKPT
+851 DAELPVQPKPT

>member
-141 LQTEN
+141 LQNEK
-146 PDYTLLNQFSDSGEI
+146 PDYTLLNKFSDSGEI

-224 KITEEDAVLLYNY
+224 KITKEDALLLQNY
-237 TVFPEDYASEIPYA
+237 SIFPEDYANEIPYE
-251 IRRNAD
+251 IRKNAD

-262 DQDGNV
+262 DQDGNIDVV
-268 DVIDAMVLKAYV
+268 DVTILKAYV
-280 NKDIKELPHEH
+280 DKKITQLPHKH
-291 TYKNK
+291 TYKDN
-296 VCTGCKHELTILYG
+296 VCTGCKHELTILYGDAYEDGKINGKDVTTILRYNLGEDVKINKEAADVNLDGKIDIADALIVQKYIAKWADFSKLPHDCKKPYTTAIKQSDAKNHEIVYTCGCGLSLGQVTEAHELKNDKCTKCGYEKEIIYG

-349 KYLDLDQDGNVDV
+349 KYLDLDQDGNIDVVDV
-362 IDAIVLKAYVNKD
+362 TILKAYVDKK
-375 IKELPHEHTYKNKV
+375 ITQLPHKHTYKDNV
-389 CTGCKHELTILY
+389 CTGCKHELT
-401 GDANRDGKVTSDDV
+401 
-415 SLISKYLKGEVANI
+415 
-429 DKNAAD
+429 
-435 VNLNGKIDIADAF
+435 
-448 IIMNN
+448 
-453 IFGMADFSKLPHDCK
+453 
-468 KPYTTAIKQSD
+468 
-479 AKNHEIVYTCGCGLS
+479 
-494 LGQVAEAHELK
+494 
-505 NDKCTK
+505 
-511 CGYEQKEIIYG
+511 IIYG
-522 DVNGDGVVTAKDRLS
+522 DVNGDGVVTAKDRLA
-537 LTKYIQDPSEEI
+537 LTKYIQNQDEKI
-549 DKEAADLNLDGKID
+549 DVKATDLNLDGKID
-563 VVDLIILTKHLAKWA
+563 IVDLMILKKHIAKWA
-578 DFAKLPHDCKKPYKT
+578 DFSKLPHDCKKPYTT
-593 EIKRADSEK
+593 EIKQK
-602 HKIVYTCGCGLSL
+602 
-615 AESDENHEFKED
+615 DENEHE
-627 KCTKCGYEKEILYG
+627 
-641 DVNGDGVVTAK
+641 
-652 DRTILARY
+652 
-660 LQGGYDVGKIDL
+660 
-672 KAADVN
+672 
-678 MDGKVNEIDLQIMR
+678 
-692 MYFAGWPEFQKL
+692 
-704 PHDCQTYKIEIEQ
+704 
-717 LNEEKHKIVYTCG
+717 IVYTCG
-730 CGLSLGKVEEEHE
+730 CGLSLGEVSEEHE

-756 KEILY
+756 KEIIY

-810 YAYTRGEITELPHS
+810 YAYTRNEITKLPHS
-824 HQKIA
+824 HQKITD
-829 GGKCAECGYQV
+829 GKCTECGYQV

>member
-141 LQTEN
+141 LQTEK

-174 NEIMRGKDGYF
+174 NEIMRGKNGYF

-203 FQKIAIGELESFS
+203 FQKIAIGELEETI

-224 KITEEDAVLLYNY
+224 KITEEDALLLQKYSM
-237 TVFPEDYASEIPYA
+237 FPEDYASEIPYE
-251 IRRNAD
+251 IRKNAD

-262 DQDGNV
+262 DQDGNIDAV
-268 DVIDAMVLKAYV
+268 DVAILKAYV
-280 NKDIKELPHEH
+280 DKKITQLPHKH
-291 TYKNK
+291 TYKNN

-334 DYANEIPYEIRKNAD
+334 DYANEIPYEIRRNAD

-389 CTGCKHELTILY
+389 CTGCKHELTIL
-401 GDANRDGKVTSDDV
+401 
-415 SLISKYLKGEVANI
+415 
-429 DKNAAD
+429 
-435 VNLNGKIDIADAF
+435 
-448 IIMNN
+448 
-453 IFGMADFSKLPHDCK
+453 
-468 KPYTTAIKQSD
+468 
-479 AKNHEIVYTCGCGLS
+479 
-494 LGQVAEAHELK
+494 
-505 NDKCTK
+505 
-511 CGYEQKEIIYG
+511 YG

-593 EIKRADSEK
+593 EIKQADSEK

-615 AESDENHEFKED
+615 AESDENHEFKDD

-652 DRTILARY
+652 DRAILARY

-692 MYFAGWPEFQKL
+692 MYFAEWPEFQKL

-791 KVADVNADG
+791 KAADVNADG

-810 YAYTRGEITELPHS
+810 YAYTRGEFTKLPHS

-829 GGKCAECGYQV
+829 GGKCAECGYQI
-840 VGNISKITPTP
+840 VGDISKTTPTP

>member
-35 GHWAKTVVEEMAVKG
+35 GHWAKTVVEEMAEKG

-141 LQTEN
+141 LQTEK

-174 NEIMRGKDGYF
+174 NEIMRGKNGYF

-203 FQKIAIGELESFS
+203 FQKIAIGELEETI

-224 KITEEDAVLLYNY
+224 KITEEDALLLQKYSM
-237 TVFPEDYASEIPYA
+237 FPEDYASEIPYE
-251 IRRNAD
+251 IRKNAD

-262 DQDGNV
+262 DQDGNIDAV
-268 DVIDAMVLKAYV
+268 DVAILKAYV
-280 NKDIKELPHEH
+280 DKKITQLPHKH
-291 TYKNK
+291 TYKNN

-389 CTGCKHELTILY
+389 CTGCKHELTIL
-401 GDANRDGKVTSDDV
+401 
-415 SLISKYLKGEVANI
+415 
-429 DKNAAD
+429 
-435 VNLNGKIDIADAF
+435 
-448 IIMNN
+448 
-453 IFGMADFSKLPHDCK
+453 
-468 KPYTTAIKQSD
+468 
-479 AKNHEIVYTCGCGLS
+479 
-494 LGQVAEAHELK
+494 
-505 NDKCTK
+505 
-511 CGYEQKEIIYG
+511 YG

>member
-1 MNQKLKVIVTAIIS
+1 MNYKLKNVVTAIIS
-15 FVMVTLGTLSF
+15 FVMVMAGTLSF
-26 AATTFSDIE
+26 ATTTFSDLE
-35 GHWAKTVVEEMAVKG
+35 GHWAKNVVIEMAEKG

-55 EDGTFRPDES
+55 EDGTFKPNDS

-80 IAGNTT
+80 LTERTT

-91 DIEEDRWSKDYIYR
+91 DVEDARWSKNYIYI
-105 ASRYLTGY
+105 ASKYLTGY
-113 ENNGKYFFRPTEASV
+113 ENNGKYYFRPTEAAV

-141 LQTEN
+141 LQNEK
-146 PDYTLLNQFSDSGEI
+146 PDYTLLNKFSDSGEI

-174 NEIMRGKDGYF
+174 NEIMRGKEGRF

-216 IGDVNGDG
+216 I
-224 KITEEDAVLLYNY
+224 
-237 TVFPEDYASEIPYA
+237 
-251 IRRNAD
+251 
-257 KYLDL
+257 
-262 DQDGNV
+262 
-268 DVIDAMVLKAYV
+268 
-280 NKDIKELPHEH
+280 
-291 TYKNK
+291 
-296 VCTGCKHELTILYG
+296 G

-349 KYLDLDQDGNVDV
+349 KYLDLDQDGNIDVVDV
-362 IDAIVLKAYVNKD
+362 TILKAYVDKK
-375 IKELPHEHTYKNKV
+375 ITQLPHKHTYKDNV
-389 CTGCKHELTILY
+389 CTGCKHELTIIY
-401 GDANRDGKVTSDDV
+401 GDVNGDGVVTAKDRLALTKYIQNQDEKIDVKAADLNLDGKVD
-415 SLISKYLKGEVANI
+415 
-429 DKNAAD
+429 AAD
-435 VNLNGKIDIADAF
+435 LLILTKHLAKWT
-448 IIMNN
+448 
-453 IFGMADFSKLPHDCK
+453 DFLSLPHDCK

-494 LGQVAEAHELK
+494 LGQVTEAHELK

-511 CGYEQKEIIYG
+511 CGYEKEIIYG
-522 DVNGDGVVTAKDRLS
+522 DAYEDGKINGKDVTTILRHNLGEDVK
-537 LTKYIQDPSEEI
+537 IN
-549 DKEAADLNLDGKID
+549 KEAADVNLDGKID
-563 VVDLIILTKHLAKWA
+563 IADALIVQKYIAKWA
-578 DFAKLPHDCKKPYKT
+578 DFSKLPHDCKKPYTT
-593 EIKRADSEK
+593 ETKQK
-602 HKIVYTCGCGLSL
+602 
-615 AESDENHEFKED
+615 DENEHE
-627 KCTKCGYEKEILYG
+627 
-641 DVNGDGVVTAK
+641 
-652 DRTILARY
+652 
-660 LQGGYDVGKIDL
+660 
-672 KAADVN
+672 
-678 MDGKVNEIDLQIMR
+678 
-692 MYFAGWPEFQKL
+692 
-704 PHDCQTYKIEIEQ
+704 
-717 LNEEKHKIVYTCG
+717 IVYTCG
-730 CGLSLGKVEEEHE
+730 CGLSLGEVSEEHE

-810 YAYTRGEITELPHS
+810 YAYTRNEITKLPHS
-824 HQKIA
+824 HQKITD
-829 GGKCAECGYQV
+829 GKCTECGYQV

-851 DAELPVEPKPT
+851 DAELPVQPKPT

>member
-141 LQTEN
+141 LQTEK

-174 NEIMRGKDGYF
+174 NEIMRGKNGYF

-203 FQKIAIGELESFS
+203 FQKIAIGELEETI

-224 KITEEDAVLLYNY
+224 KITEEDALLLQKYSM
-237 TVFPEDYASEIPYA
+237 FPEDYASEIPYE
-251 IRRNAD
+251 IRKNAD

-262 DQDGNV
+262 DQDGNIDAV
-268 DVIDAMVLKAYV
+268 DVAILKAYV
-280 NKDIKELPHEH
+280 DKKITQLPHKH
-291 TYKNK
+291 TYKNN

-334 DYANEIPYEIRKNAD
+334 DYANEIPYEIRRNAD

-389 CTGCKHELTILY
+389 CTGCKHELTIL
-401 GDANRDGKVTSDDV
+401 
-415 SLISKYLKGEVANI
+415 
-429 DKNAAD
+429 
-435 VNLNGKIDIADAF
+435 
-448 IIMNN
+448 
-453 IFGMADFSKLPHDCK
+453 
-468 KPYTTAIKQSD
+468 
-479 AKNHEIVYTCGCGLS
+479 
-494 LGQVAEAHELK
+494 
-505 NDKCTK
+505 
-511 CGYEQKEIIYG
+511 YG

-593 EIKRADSEK
+593 EIKQADSEK

-615 AESDENHEFKED
+615 AESDENHEFKDD

-652 DRTILARY
+652 DRAILARY

-692 MYFAGWPEFQKL
+692 MYFAEWPEFQKL

-791 KVADVNADG
+791 KAADVNADG

-810 YAYTRGEITELPHS
+810 YAYTRGEITKLPHS

-829 GGKCAECGYQV
+829 GGKCAECGYQI
-840 VGNISKITPTP
+840 VGDISKTTPTP

>member
-1 MNQKLKVIVTAIIS
+1 MNYKLKNVVTAIIS
-15 FVMVTLGTLSF
+15 FVMVMAGTLSF
-26 AATTFSDIE
+26 ATTTFSDLE
-35 GHWAKTVVEEMAVKG
+35 GHWAKNVVIEMAEKG

-55 EDGTFRPDES
+55 EDGTFKPNDS

-80 IAGNTT
+80 LTERTT

-91 DIEEDRWSKDYIYR
+91 DVEDARWSKNYIYI
-105 ASRYLTGY
+105 ASKYLTGY
-113 ENNGKYFFRPTEASV
+113 ENNGKYYFRPTEAAV

-141 LQTEN
+141 LQNEK
-146 PDYTLLNQFSDSGEI
+146 PDYTLLNKFSDSGEI

-174 NEIMRGKDGYF
+174 NEIMRGKEGRF

-216 IGDVNGDG
+216 I
-224 KITEEDAVLLYNY
+224 
-237 TVFPEDYASEIPYA
+237 
-251 IRRNAD
+251 
-257 KYLDL
+257 
-262 DQDGNV
+262 
-268 DVIDAMVLKAYV
+268 
-280 NKDIKELPHEH
+280 
-291 TYKNK
+291 
-296 VCTGCKHELTILYG
+296 G

-349 KYLDLDQDGNVDV
+349 KYLDLDQDGNIDVVDV
-362 IDAIVLKAYVNKD
+362 TILKAYVDKK
-375 IKELPHEHTYKNKV
+375 ITQLPHKHTYKDNV
-389 CTGCKHELTILY
+389 CTGCKHELTIIY
-401 GDANRDGKVTSDDV
+401 GDVNGDGVVTAKDRLALTKYIQNQDEKIDV
-415 SLISKYLKGEVANI
+415 K
-429 DKNAAD
+429 AAD
-435 VNLNGKIDIADAF
+435 LNLDGKIDIVDLMILKKHIAKW
-448 IIMNN
+448 
-453 IFGMADFSKLPHDCK
+453 ADFSKLPHDCKKPYTTEIRQKDENEHEIVYTCGCGLSLGEVSEEHELKDGKCAKCGYEQKEILYGDVNGDGVVTAKDRLALTKYVLNQNEEIDMKASDLNLDGKVDAADLLILTKHLAKWTDFLSLPHDCK

-494 LGQVAEAHELK
+494 LGQVTEAHELK

-511 CGYEQKEIIYG
+511 CGYEKEIIYG
-522 DVNGDGVVTAKDRLS
+522 DVNGDGVVTAKDRLA
-537 LTKYIQDPSEEI
+537 LTKYIQNQDEKI
-549 DKEAADLNLDGKID
+549 DVKAADLNLDGKID
-563 VVDLIILTKHLAKWA
+563 IVDLMILKKHIAKWA
-578 DFAKLPHDCKKPYKT
+578 DFSKLPHDCKKPYTT
-593 EIKRADSEK
+593 EIRQK
-602 HKIVYTCGCGLSL
+602 
-615 AESDENHEFKED
+615 DENEHE
-627 KCTKCGYEKEILYG
+627 
-641 DVNGDGVVTAK
+641 
-652 DRTILARY
+652 
-660 LQGGYDVGKIDL
+660 
-672 KAADVN
+672 
-678 MDGKVNEIDLQIMR
+678 
-692 MYFAGWPEFQKL
+692 
-704 PHDCQTYKIEIEQ
+704 
-717 LNEEKHKIVYTCG
+717 IVYTCG
-730 CGLSLGKVEEEHE
+730 CGLSLGEVSEEHE

-810 YAYTRGEITELPHS
+810 YAYTRNEITKLPHS
-824 HQKIA
+824 HQKITD
-829 GGKCAECGYQV
+829 GKCTECGYQV

-851 DAELPVEPKPT
+851 DAELPVQPKPT

>member
-113 ENNGKYFFRPTEASV
+113 ENNGKYFFRPTESSV

-141 LQTEN
+141 LQNEK
-146 PDYTLLNQFSDSGEI
+146 PDYTLLNKFSDSGEI

-174 NEIMRGKDGYF
+174 NEIMRGKEGRF

-224 KITEEDAVLLYNY
+224 KITKEDALLLQNY
-237 TVFPEDYASEIPYA
+237 SIFPEDYANEIPYE
-251 IRRNAD
+251 IRKNAD

-262 DQDGNV
+262 DQDGNIDVV
-268 DVIDAMVLKAYV
+268 DVTILKAYV
-280 NKDIKELPHEH
+280 DKKITQLPHKH
-291 TYKNK
+291 TYKDN
-296 VCTGCKHELTILYG
+296 VCTGCKHELTILYGDAYEDGKINGKDVTTILRHNLGEDVKINKEAADVNLDGKIDIADALIVQKYIAKWADFSKLPHDCKKPYTTAIKQSDAKNHEIVYTCGCGLSLGQVTEAHELKNDKCTKCGYEKEIIYG

-349 KYLDLDQDGNVDV
+349 KYLDLDQDGNIDVVDV
-362 IDAIVLKAYVNKD
+362 TILKAYVDKK
-375 IKELPHEHTYKNKV
+375 ITQLPHKHTYKDNV
-389 CTGCKHELTILY
+389 CTGCKHELT
-401 GDANRDGKVTSDDV
+401 
-415 SLISKYLKGEVANI
+415 
-429 DKNAAD
+429 
-435 VNLNGKIDIADAF
+435 
-448 IIMNN
+448 
-453 IFGMADFSKLPHDCK
+453 
-468 KPYTTAIKQSD
+468 
-479 AKNHEIVYTCGCGLS
+479 
-494 LGQVAEAHELK
+494 
-505 NDKCTK
+505 
-511 CGYEQKEIIYG
+511 IIYG
-522 DVNGDGVVTAKDRLS
+522 DVNGDGVVTAKDRLA
-537 LTKYIQDPSEEI
+537 LTKYIQNQDEKI
-549 DKEAADLNLDGKID
+549 DVKAADLNLDGKID
-563 VVDLIILTKHLAKWA
+563 IVDLMILKKHIAKWA
-578 DFAKLPHDCKKPYKT
+578 DFSKLPHDCRKPYTT
-593 EIKRADSEK
+593 EIKQKD
-602 HKIVYTCGCGLSL
+602 
-615 AESDENHEFKED
+615 
-627 KCTKCGYEKEILYG
+627 EKEH
-641 DVNGDGVVTAK
+641 
-652 DRTILARY
+652 
-660 LQGGYDVGKIDL
+660 
-672 KAADVN
+672 
-678 MDGKVNEIDLQIMR
+678 E
-692 MYFAGWPEFQKL
+692 
-704 PHDCQTYKIEIEQ
+704 
-717 LNEEKHKIVYTCG
+717 IVYTCG
-730 CGLSLGKVEEEHE
+730 CGLSLGEVSEEHE

-756 KEILY
+756 KEILYGDVNGDGVVTAKDRLALTKYIQNQDEKIDVKAADLNLDGKIDIVDLMILKKHIAKWADFSKLPHDCRKPYTTEIKQKDEKEHEIVYTCGCGLSLGEVSEEHELKDGKCAKCGYEQKEIIY

-810 YAYTRGEITELPHS
+810 YAYTRNEITKLPHS
-824 HQKIA
+824 HQKITD
-829 GGKCAECGYQV
+829 GKCTECGYQV